1 MVSSQGKFMIPV
13 IEFLGGCIILAIGA
27 DNFLSSSIAIA
38 KRYGLSE
45 LIIGVVLVG
54 FGTSFAEVAVAAVAA
69 AHGQSLLAIGNV
81 LGSNVAN
88 IGLIVGIAAIIC
100 PLYVSSRFIKCEFP
114 VMLLVTIISGL
125 LMWDGYLSRVDGII
139 LVIILCLHIVFLFFY
154 GPKDP
159 NLKKEMQQ
167 QDHTIAHDVMPFKKA
182 LWIWPLGLIYLFI
195 SSELIVDGATAIA
208 QMFHL
213 SEMFIGLTIVA
224 IGTSLPEL
232 ATIVLSAL
240 KKQHDV
246 AIGTVVGSNIF
257 NLLLVLAMPALIA
270 PAELP
275 PNFMRINYPLLLAF
289 TLLFY
294 AFAFWPKRKSDVSR
308 LEGIFL
314 VLAYIGYIVVM
325 IYVD

>member
-1 MVSSQGKFMIPV
+1 MIPV

-27 DNFLSSSIAIA
+27 DNFLNASISIA

-69 AHGQSLLAIGNV
+69 AHGQPLLAIGNV

-114 VMLLVTIISGL
+114 VMLLVTIIAGL
-125 LMWDGYLSRVDGII
+125 LMWDGYLSRMDGVV
-139 LVIILCLHIVFLFFY
+139 LVIILCAHIAFLFFY

-159 NLKKEMQQ
+159 ELKKEMQQ

-182 LWIWPLGLIYLFI
+182 LWAWPLGLIYLFI
-195 SSELIVDGATAIA
+195 SSELIVAGATSIA

-213 SEMFIGLTIVA
+213 SEMLIGLTIVA

-246 AIGTVVGSNIF
+246 AIGTIVGSNVF

-270 PAELP
+270 PTELTP
-275 PNFMRINYPLLLAF
+275 HFMSINYLILLVF

-294 AFAFWPKRKSDVSR
+294 AFAFWPKRKSNVSR
-308 LEGIFL
+308 FEGIFL

-325 IYVD
+325 VYFD